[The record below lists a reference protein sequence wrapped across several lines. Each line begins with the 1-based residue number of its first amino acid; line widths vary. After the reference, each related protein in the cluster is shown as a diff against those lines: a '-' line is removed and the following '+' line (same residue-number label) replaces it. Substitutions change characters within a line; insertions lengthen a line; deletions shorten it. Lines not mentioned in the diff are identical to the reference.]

1 MTREL
6 DDLSDTDLLLR
17 TRDGD
22 ISAYGVLWKRHWP
35 SGRAMA
41 AAVTARF
48 EPDDLASE
56 AFARILKAVEKGNG
70 PTAGFRSYL
79 ATTVR
84 NVAIEWARRKSSP
97 NIDEPDA
104 IEDWSYSEVT
114 TLDKF
119 DRETVAKAFYAL
131 PDSWQEVLWYTQVE
145 GMAPRDVAPL
155 LGITSNAVSA
165 MTVRAREGLRQA
177 WISAHLADAGP
188 GDPSHAW
195 TVGRLGAHA
204 RNKLS
209 KVDRRRVMEHLDT
222 CESCTRAATEANSIN
237 SRLALGLLPL
247 FLGAA
252 GATAYANWTNPSGS
266 AAASGL
272 PAPPSS
278 PGARVHQLLNA
289 FGSSSHVG
297 VTAVAASVLVAAA
310 MTGGTVLGA
319 QHDQG
324 ARAPVPEAGSPHS
337 ESRSAH
343 DWERADELTLP
354 GSPEQSAPPETRPTD
369 PGTKKGRPPIE
380 PRADAL
386 DPAVPLSTSARE
398 NERDSDSPPRRFPDA
413 IPGREAAV
421 RSVPSG
427 DTYAGYRLDDGDA
440 GTAIDFV
447 HNRTATYD
455 RSSGQGAW
463 SLRDGILESPTDVFS
478 IQIWFRTTAGGGRL
492 IGYSSGEQGLSM
504 YYDRHLFLTDDGRL
518 VFGVFP
524 GAVHTVSST
533 RSYTD
538 GGWHQ
543 ATATLSPAGMSLYV
557 DGERVAHDETVVN
570 AQNFDGYWRVGFDN
584 LDRWGDETPTQRV
597 FAGDL
602 SYAAVYRVALSAEQ
616 VREQWNLGR

>member
-1 MTREL
+1 
-6 DDLSDTDLLLR
+6 
-17 TRDGD
+17 
-22 ISAYGVLWKRHWP
+22 
-35 SGRAMA
+35 MA

-104 IEDWSYSEVT
+104 IEDWSYSELT

-252 GATAYANWTNPSGS
+252 GATAYANWTKSSGS

-272 PAPPSS
+272 PAPPNS
-278 PGARVHQLLNA
+278 PGARVLQLLNA
-289 FGSSSHVG
+289 VGSSSHAG

-324 ARAPVPEAGSPHS
+324 ARAPANGRRGTPREPA
-337 ESRSAH
+337 R
-343 DWERADELTLP
+343 LLP
-354 GSPEQSAPPETRPTD
+354 GR
-369 PGTKKGRPPIE
+369 
-380 PRADAL
+380 
-386 DPAVPLSTSARE
+386 V
-398 NERDSDSPPRRFPDA
+398 
-413 IPGREAAV
+413 
-421 RSVPSG
+421 
-427 DTYAGYRLDDGDA
+427 
-440 GTAIDFV
+440 
-447 HNRTATYD
+447 
-455 RSSGQGAW
+455 
-463 SLRDGILESPTDVFS
+463 
-478 IQIWFRTTAGGGRL
+478 RTT
-492 IGYSSGEQGLSM
+492 
-504 YYDRHLFLTDDGRL
+504 
-518 VFGVFP
+518 
-524 GAVHTVSST
+524 
-533 RSYTD
+533 
-538 GGWHQ
+538 
-543 ATATLSPAGMSLYV
+543 PA
-557 DGERVAHDETVVN
+557 A
-570 AQNFDGYWRVGFDN
+570 
-584 LDRWGDETPTQRV
+584 P
-597 FAGDL
+597 
-602 SYAAVYRVALSAEQ
+602 
-616 VREQWNLGR
+616 